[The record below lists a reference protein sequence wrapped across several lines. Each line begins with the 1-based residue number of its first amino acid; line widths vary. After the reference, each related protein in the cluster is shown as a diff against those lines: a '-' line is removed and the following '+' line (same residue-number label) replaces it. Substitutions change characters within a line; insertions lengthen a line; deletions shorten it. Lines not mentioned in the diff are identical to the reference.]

1 MMEHLKTK
9 EEKAIHYCYCEL
21 FKHAA
26 PSADFNELLK
36 NAKTNDLG
44 QKEIPFD
51 DYEIEQEKLDEI
63 IQESINKFKL
73 KPKYKQQLFRNT
85 IYLGCSPRTKNNS
98 ED

>member
-1 MMEHLKTK
+1 MKHIKTK

-21 FKHAA
+21 FKNAT

-36 NAKTNDLG
+36 NAKINKLG
-44 QKEIPFD
+44 EKEIPFN

-63 IQESINKFKL
+63 IEKSIKKFNFKSNY
-73 KPKYKQQLFRNT
+73 YKQLFRNT
-85 IYLGCSPRTKNNS
+85 IYLGCSPRKKNNS

>member
-1 MMEHLKTK
+1 MKQFKTK

-21 FKHAA
+21 FKHAT
-26 PSADFNELLK
+26 PSADFNKLLK

-51 DYEIEQEKLDEI
+51 DYEIEQETLDEI